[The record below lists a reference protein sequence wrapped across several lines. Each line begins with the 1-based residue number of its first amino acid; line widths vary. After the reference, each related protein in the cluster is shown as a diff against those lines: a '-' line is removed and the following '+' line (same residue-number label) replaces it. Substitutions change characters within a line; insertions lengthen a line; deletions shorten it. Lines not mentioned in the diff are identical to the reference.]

1 MLPGRR
7 AFPRGHPAGGYAGND
22 RHVHRI
28 QVGGW
33 YRFDPP
39 PARSRILTKPAV
51 HADSTSLETATA
63 VVIGPVGPTHR
74 LPPAGGERLRR
85 ALTRARAAAP
95 AAPVGAGGN
104 VTASPGT

>member
-63 VVIGPVGPTHR
+63 VVIGPVGPTQEMDFV
-74 LPPAGGERLRR
+74 GGIPLS
-85 ALTRARAAAP
+85 ALTGCRRP
-95 AAPVGAGGN
+95 GESDFGAL
-104 VTASPGT
+104 